1 MAGRAE
7 VAAFARKCKQIFIP
21 AVRTSD
27 TGETMVQITAAW
39 LSSLAWLRSAKPG
52 QAATLKITVDDL
64 FGIGT
69 EERRFIP

>member
-39 LSSLAWLRSAKPG
+39 LSSLAG